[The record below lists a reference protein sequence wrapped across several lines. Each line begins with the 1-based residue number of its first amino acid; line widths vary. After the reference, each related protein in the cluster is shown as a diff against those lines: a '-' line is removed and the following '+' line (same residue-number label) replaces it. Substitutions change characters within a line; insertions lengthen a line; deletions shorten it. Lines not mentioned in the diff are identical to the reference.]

1 MNIKQIRVLKAA
13 KSSSRGELLTE
24 QALNERRDGN
34 MPQMDSGLLQ
44 FTKGSGFEQHAVKQ
58 LVGDEFKFVLND
70 YPDICKFAVASDQFR
85 TAKLRIYKVYTQK

>member
-1 MNIKQIRVLKAA
+1 
-13 KSSSRGELLTE
+13 
-24 QALNERRDGN
+24 
-34 MPQMDSGLLQ
+34 MPQIDAGLLQ

-85 TAKLRIYKVYTQK
+85 TAKLRIYKVYTQKQDDVRGNIAGQPYYQMN